1 MITQQ
6 DKNLPPHLSKGP
18 SRHKQFID
26 DTHFSNTIEK
36 WHTVTIDNPR
46 TDNKEYVDKANVEK
60 D

>member
-46 TDNKEYVDKANVEK
+46 TDNKEYVDYL
-60 D
+60 